1 MINDGEGI
9 MDEVETVFK
18 ANMAAKLTAL
28 NTEKGDSLLIA
39 FDADSWLKYR
49 LPGQGTMPPFP
60 VSFLQYLTGTPTTQI
75 KGGHSIGYNIAID
88 CIIQSS
94 NTEDDDRKLLRYQRA
109 VLGVL
114 KENLSGCFTAIELV
128 STDMVQGE
136 DVNQQQFLIGQ
147 VVFSVVIVF

>member
-39 FDADSWLKYR
+39 FETAAWFKYR
-49 LPGQGTMPPFP
+49 LPGQKIMPNYP
-60 VSFLQYLTGTPTTQI
+60 VAILQYLTGTPTVQI
-75 KGGHSIGYNIAID
+75 KGGSSIGYNIAID
-88 CIIQSS
+88 VIIQVS
-94 NTEDDDRKLLRYQRA
+94 NTENDDRKLMRYQRA
-109 VLGVL
+109 IIEIL
-114 KENLSGCFTAIELV
+114 KENLTSCFTAIELV
-128 STDMVQGE
+128 STDLVQGE
-136 DVNQQQFLIGQ
+136 DVNEQQFLIGQ